1 MSGAYP
7 ELLADL
13 ASRAEQLLRAE
24 GLGEEQAKTIAF
36 KLSESVRQHWGGQ
49 LIYVPMG
56 TDFEITQRDVA
67 MWEKFDGRNHEALAR
82 EFGMSLQHVYRVV
95 KKMGRIARAR
105 DQRDLFAGA
114 AVVSSA
120 PSGNS
125 PS

>member
-1 MSGAYP
+1 MSSGYP

-13 ASRAEQLLRAE
+13 SARATELLRAE
-24 GLGEEQAKTIAF
+24 GLPDDQAKAVAF
-36 KLSESVRQHWGGQ
+36 KLAESVRQHWGGQ
-49 LIYVPMG
+49 LIYVPIG

-95 KKMGRIARAR
+95 KKMGRLARAR
-105 DQRDLFAGA
+105 DQRDLFASG

-125 PS
+125 PA